1 MNPEEILFIQNT
13 KKMSQIYKAQLFEWE
28 ETSLQVLSQIKEFEH
43 NDGNDGIPELTWA
56 VLNVKAL
63 TEASQGKTKTN
74 ENNKL
79 QIQIKKTSLSKT
91 PTSKLSKKKHV

>member
-1 MNPEEILFIQNT
+1 MLVFRGVRSSMVSFLLDREALSKKMNPEEIFFIQNT
-13 KKMSQIYKAQLFEWE
+13 KKGSQIYKAHLFEWE

-56 VLNVKAL
+56 VLNVKAR

-74 ENNKL
+74 EN
-79 QIQIKKTSLSKT
+79 
-91 PTSKLSKKKHV
+91 